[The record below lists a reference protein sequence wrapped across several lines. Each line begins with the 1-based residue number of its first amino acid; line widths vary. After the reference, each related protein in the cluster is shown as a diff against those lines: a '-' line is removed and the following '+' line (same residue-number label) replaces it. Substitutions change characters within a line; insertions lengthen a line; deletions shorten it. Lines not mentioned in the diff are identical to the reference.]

1 MKEGGEWIL
10 MMSKKLLPPF
20 ERRKQDELRNLVRS
34 IFVFDIDSD
43 CYWRIQWDKKEV
55 TAQTR
60 PLNGY

>member
-1 MKEGGEWIL
+1 

-43 CYWRIQWDKKEV
+43 CHWRIQWDKKEV
-55 TAQTR
+55 TAQTS